1 MQELW
6 LLIKLSAWAFILAC
20 LLAIVVSEVQKYF
33 ISVDKQD
40 FDSSF
45 DFESGE

>member
-6 LLIKLSAWAFILAC
+6 LLLKLSAWAFILAC

-45 DFESGE
+45 ESGE